1 MGNAQQKIVSVK
13 AINMDEKLVLKMAQ
27 EAYRQGLR
35 DAENTSDIKP
45 LLILSQAA
53 AYQIYENLGE
63 DPRASDG
70 G

>member
-1 MGNAQQKIVSVK
+1 MN
-13 AINMDEKLVLKMAQ
+13 EKLILKMVQ

-53 AYQIYENLGE
+53 AYQIYRSFQPTSRSHEK
-63 DPRASDG
+63 
-70 G
+70 